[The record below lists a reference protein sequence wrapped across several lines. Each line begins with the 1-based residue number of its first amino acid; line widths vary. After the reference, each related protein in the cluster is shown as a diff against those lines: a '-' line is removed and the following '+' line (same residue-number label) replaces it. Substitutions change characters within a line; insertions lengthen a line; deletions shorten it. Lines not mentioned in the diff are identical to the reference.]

1 MKISPNMKLFAG
13 ILCFF
18 KYDSVKIA
26 ANQVAKH
33 CAYVDAEDFKRVKF
47 PECERGREVV
57 EGVSHTVG
65 EAAYDEERNCEKER
79 KHVSFTGECD
89 RCGHEEA
96 AWDAEEATSE
106 GSGLEPELED
116 LLCCRLDVHR
126 RDAREKCRQEASK
139 DVSKK
144 NEE

>member
-1 MKISPNMKLFAG
+1 MKISPNQMLFAS

-33 CAYVDAEDFKRVKF
+33 CADVDAENFKRVKF

-57 EGVSHTVG
+57 EGVGHAVG

-79 KHVSFTGECD
+79 KHVAFAGECH
-89 RCGHEEA
+89 RSGHEEA
-96 AWDAEEATSE
+96 AWDAEEAASE
-106 GSGLEPELED
+106 GSGLEPELEN
-116 LLCCRLDVHR
+116 LLRSTLDVHR
-126 RDAREKCRQEASK
+126 
-139 DVSKK
+139 
-144 NEE
+144 